1 MNKKLQEIKIEN
13 YIIYI
18 YFIILG
24 IYLYANQIE
33 INYLY
38 TQNEKAKENY
48 RTLLYIVFGIS
59 FIISLLFTIANIK
72 DLYEYEESKEIY
84 NLKQLSTLAGI
95 LIVIA
100 TLIYIYIIYKDKNIN
115 LEISP

>member
-1 MNKKLQEIKIEN
+1 MNKKLNEIQIEN
-13 YIIYI
+13 YVIYI
-18 YFIILG
+18 YFILLF

-33 INYLY
+33 INYINY
-38 TQNEKAKENY
+38 QNEVDKEKY

-59 FIISLLFTIANIK
+59 FIISLLYTISNIN
-72 DLYEYEESKEIY
+72 DLYECEKSKEIY
-84 NLKQLSTLAGI
+84 DLKKLSTIAGI

-100 TLIYIYIIYKDKNIN
+100 TFIYIYIIYKDVDIN